1 MQSRPPDLSDATLAA
16 AISQGWGIGPTT
28 VTYQPVGYGSHHW
41 SAEDGRGGRWF
52 TSVDVLEQADPEASL
67 HRLRAALVVAVT
79 ARAAGLAYVVAPV
92 PATDGSVLRRLPG
105 GYALA
110 VYPHVDGKPGGFG
123 DGLAPAESTE
133 LTGMLC
139 ALHDLPPSVA
149 SGIGTEAFAIP
160 DRTGLE
166 AALPETNAEW
176 SGPFG
181 ERLRRLLT
189 RHAVSIGEVLAEHD
203 RLVSG
208 SAARR
213 DRFVITHGEPHP
225 GNLMRTSEG
234 LLLIDWE
241 TALLAPPERDVWLLD
256 ARSGEGTADDYT
268 ARCGR
273 PLDPGLLSRYRLAW
287 ALADV
292 ALFVDLLRT
301 TSDETDDTAW
311 SWEALR
317 GTLEEL
323 STARESAARG
333 EA

>member
-1 MQSRPPDLSDATLAA
+1 M
-16 AISQGWGIGPTT
+16 
-28 VTYQPVGYGSHHW
+28 
-41 SAEDGRGGRWF
+41 
-52 TSVDVLEQADPEASL
+52 
-67 HRLRAALVVAVT
+67 
-79 ARAAGLAYVVAPV
+79 
-92 PATDGSVLRRLPG
+92 
-105 GYALA
+105 
-110 VYPHVDGKPGGFG
+110 YPHVDGDPG
-123 DGLAPAESTE
+123 DVSDQLAPADT
-133 LTGMLC
+133 
-139 ALHDLPPSVA
+139 
-149 SGIGTEAFAIP
+149 SGDWPGTY
-160 DRTGLE
+160 
-166 AALPETNAEW
+166 
-176 SGPFG
+176 G
-181 ERLRRLLT
+181 ERLRTLLA
-189 RHAVSIGEVLAEHD
+189 RHATAVDAVLDEHD

-208 SAARR
+208 SAAQP
-213 DRFVITHGEPHP
+213 DRFVVTHREPHP
-225 GNLMRTSEG
+225 CNLMHTPGG
-234 LLLIDWE
+234 LVLIDWE